1 MRERSFLLLLSEGA
15 VLVLLGF
22 DLSLSLRVTE
32 RREAATPSMQTPGN
46 EEADEEPKLKYVR
59 LGASVFDIL
68 QKDSATCMAVHEKF
82 LALGTN
88 WGVIYII
95 DITGH
100 EIKRFAAHSACVNEL
115 CLEETGECT
124 LLYPPNGRKAF
135 LFHRNIFFFFFFCR
149 HWQLL
154 R

>member
-1 MRERSFLLLLSEGA
+1 MAE
-15 VLVLLGF
+15 
-22 DLSLSLRVTE
+22 
-32 RREAATPSMQTPGN
+32 PPG

-88 WGVIYII
+88 WGVVYIL
-95 DITGH
+95 DVTGN

-115 CLEETGECT
+115 CIEDTGECT
-124 LLYPPNGRKAF
+124 INALRNSHMPFYSYVYIHNCPQPLLYCSVPR
-135 LFHRNIFFFFFFCR
+135 HSIYRNFP
-149 HWQLL
+149 LA
-154 R
+154 

>member
-1 MRERSFLLLLSEGA
+1 ME
-15 VLVLLGF
+15 
-22 DLSLSLRVTE
+22 
-32 RREAATPSMQTPGN
+32 PPG

-88 WGVIYII
+88 WGVVYIL
-95 DITGH
+95 DVTGN

-115 CLEETGECT
+115 CIEETGECT
-124 LLYPPNGRKAF
+124 PPPPPPVPRILLFVHPRTAPSCIARPLRSTLCPRSAR
-135 LFHRNIFFFFFFCR
+135 LSCTLPCR
-149 HWQLL
+149 HRQLFG
-154 R
+154 

>member
-1 MRERSFLLLLSEGA
+1 ME
-15 VLVLLGF
+15 
-22 DLSLSLRVTE
+22 
-32 RREAATPSMQTPGN
+32 PPG

-88 WGVIYII
+88 WGVVYIL
-95 DITGH
+95 DVTGN

-115 CLEETGECT
+115 CIEETGECT
-124 LLYPPNGRKAF
+124 PPPPPPVSHSLLFVHVAPTRCSFMPRPLSPLHALPAIRSPLIHPPLQTSAAARTTVA
-135 LFHRNIFFFFFFCR
+135 
-149 HWQLL
+149 W
-154 R
+154 